1 MEDAAPY
8 RVDRIDADSPTSAPH
23 PEEMKGSIRFEVG
36 KASLT
41 ISGRATPAG
50 LVCAGLLAC
59 AVLIPIA
66 RMVTGRR

>member
-1 MEDAAPY
+1 MEELAPY
-8 RVDRIDADSPTSAPH
+8 KVDHIDADSPTAAPH
-23 PEEMKGSIRFEVG
+23 PEEMKGTIRFEMG

-50 LVCAGLLAC
+50 LVCAGLLAA

-66 RMVTGRR
+66 RMVVGRR